1 MKTHYLFLAGYSV
14 FALLNLTA
22 CKPANEN
29 VEVSPGKPPPQYN
42 QAKSTPREGNGIAK
56 SPVFDSTSIRKYAAS
71 QENRLQAGR
80 LVAEISA
87 SSLSWNEGAESA
99 TAKRLA
105 ELVELHAW
113 LSTSSGYGNVVL
125 AAECE
130 WKSAEAIVSGVV
142 QGKLPIADAQR
153 LLDDLRVNRL
163 SNQVVGQVVAMELPS
178 SREAQKIA
186 ADLQNGS
193 LPSLTKAGMMLLRD
207 QGQDL
212 LGMSK
217 NTVEIIDTPNLP
229 RAVQYYAMTTR
240 ALGWAA
246 GIVDY
251 LAAGGS
257 IDQDEQAL
265 VADFSRR
272 IPQFFVEL
280 SAVTGENERPQDL
293 TYILKRWA
301 K

>member
-1 MKTHYLFLAGYSV
+1 MKKHSLFFAGCIVAALWTLA
-14 FALLNLTA
+14 A
-22 CKPANEN
+22 CKPSNEN
-29 VEVSPGKPPPQYN
+29 VETLSEKQTTQRK
-42 QAKSTPREGNGIAK
+42 QAPSTLGAGNGRAK
-56 SPVFDSTSIRKYAAS
+56 SPVFDSTSIRKEAAS

-80 LVAEISA
+80 LAAEISA

-113 LSTSSGYGNVVL
+113 LSTSAGYGNVVL

-130 WKSAEAIVSGVV
+130 WKSAEAIVKGVV

-153 LLDDLRVNRL
+153 LLDNLRGNRL
-163 SNQVVGQVVAMELPS
+163 SNQVVGRVVAMELPS
-178 SREAQKIA
+178 SREAQKIG
-186 ADLQNGS
+186 ADLQSGS

-207 QGQDL
+207 QGQDV

-217 NTVEIIDTPNLP
+217 NTVEIIDAPNLP

-246 GIVDY
+246 GIVNY

-257 IDQDEQAL
+257 INQDEQSL
-265 VADFSRR
+265 VADISRR
-272 IPQFFVEL
+272 MPQFFVDL

-293 TYILKRWA
+293 AYILKRWA